1 MSTQNKLQKKMR
13 LKKKIRAR
21 IIGSAER
28 PRLTVTR
35 SNSHIY
41 AQLIND
47 TTATTIAAAN
57 DMNLKAGSGVE
68 RATMVGKAI
77 ATLAKKAGITAIVF
91 DRNGYKYAGRVQ
103 ALADAAR
110 LEGLEF

>member
-1 MSTQNKLQKKMR
+1 MSTQNKAQKKMR
-13 LKKKIRAR
+13 LKIKIRSR
-21 IIGSAER
+21 IIGTEVR
-28 PRLTVTR
+28 PRLTVSR

-47 TTATTIAAAN
+47 DTARTVAAAN
-57 DMNLKAGSGVE
+57 DMNLTSGNGTE
-68 RATMVGKAI
+68 RAVMVGKAL
-77 ATLAKKAGITAIVF
+77 ATLAKKAGVTAVVF
-91 DRNGYKYAGRVQ
+91 DRNGYKYAGRVK